1 MEKFNK
7 NNPFK
12 TPENYFDNV
21 SNSLSSR
28 LSEEKKQLPKEDG
41 FILPKGYLD
50 TLNETIQDKLTP
62 KENKVI
68 QLKPNMYYYMA
79 AASIAAIFI
88 LVFGLYWN
96 TPKEPTWDN
105 VVNTDI
111 ESYFDDN
118 GFGLTSYE
126 IAEVIPVEGLEIN
139 NFLETQLNEENI
151 LDYLNDHT
159 SDFEELNLEDY
170 E

>member
-1 MEKFNK
+1 
-7 NNPFK
+7 
-12 TPENYFDNV
+12 
-21 SNSLSSR
+21 
-28 LSEEKKQLPKEDG
+28 
-41 FILPKGYLD
+41 
-50 TLNETIQDKLTP
+50 
-62 KENKVI
+62 
-68 QLKPNMYYYMA
+68 MYYYMA